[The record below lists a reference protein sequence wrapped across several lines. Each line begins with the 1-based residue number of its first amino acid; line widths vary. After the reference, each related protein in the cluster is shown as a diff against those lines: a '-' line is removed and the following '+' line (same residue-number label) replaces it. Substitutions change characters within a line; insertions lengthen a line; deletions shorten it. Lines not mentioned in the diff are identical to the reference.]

1 LHRAPISDID
11 EIMSILSCSS
21 LAFVCSLAGIVA
33 GPADLASFPTDPP
46 SPRIYNG
53 EDVGLCG
60 WPTAV
65 YMSMQGSSCTGVL
78 VHPLIVMTAAH
89 CISGVDTARIEFGE
103 SSLTGRVLANTEY
116 CRPNPNYYGTGSGSD
131 WGYCKLETPVLSVP
145 IIPVV
150 AGCEEGA
157 IHTGARIMHVGFG
170 VQEDGSGGIK
180 QQLDTTIDSVSQ
192 GREIISGD
200 GDSIICNGDSGGPT
214 YVWMDPSDG
223 GDGTWR
229 VAAIHSWA
237 QGADASDPNCYG
249 QAGSVIVW
257 QGVEWIEQDSGVD
270 ITPCH
275 DGDTWNPTYHCQGFP
290 QEPWNGSGT
299 YTTECVNEPAIG
311 LSEMCGPPLAADAE
325 APMVTITTPADGVEL
340 QTQGGTA
347 PVHIE
352 VEASDQGWG
361 MESVELTIWNVDLN
375 DGQTSPRTVWEPW
388 VWDADLPP
396 GGYEVTAVGYDL
408 AGNTAD
414 DVIRFGVDQEAPE
427 PEDTDSG
434 TGTGGGDGGDD
445 GGDGGTGS
453 GDGGDD
459 GSGDGGDDGGDDG
472 DDGGTPPQD
481 GGRDSD
487 DSGCGCTTR
496 TPGGDALA
504 GLFGLAL
511 LVMPARRRRRR

>member
-1 LHRAPISDID
+1 L
-11 EIMSILSCSS
+11 
-21 LAFVCSLAGIVA
+21 VCSLAGIVA
-33 GPADLASFPTDPP
+33 GPEDLASLPTDDPGGE
-46 SPRIYNG
+46 RIYNG
-53 EDVGLCG
+53 EDVGVCG

-89 CISGVDTARIEFGE
+89 CIPQGEAARIEFGE
-103 SSLTGRVLANTEY
+103 NSLTGRVLANTEY
-116 CRPNPNYYGTGSGSD
+116 CRPNPQYWGTGSGSD
-131 WGYCKLETPVLSVP
+131 WGYCKLETPVLTVP

-150 AGCEEGA
+150 AGCEEDM
-157 IHTGARIMHVGFG
+157 IQTGARIMHVGFG
-170 VQEDGSGGIK
+170 VQEDGTGGEK

-214 YVWMDPSDG
+214 YVWMDPARG

-257 QGVEWIEQDSGVD
+257 QGVEWIEQDSGID

-299 YTTECVNEPAIG
+299 YTSECINEPSIG
-311 LSEMCGPPLAADAE
+311 FSELCGPALADDAV
-325 APMVTITTPADGVEL
+325 APTVTITTPDDGISL

-352 VEASDQGWG
+352 VDASDQGWG
-361 MESVELTIWNVDLN
+361 MERVELTIWNVDLN
-375 DGQTSPRTVWEPW
+375 DGQTSPRTIWEPW

-396 GGYEVTAVGYDL
+396 GGYEVTAVGYDY

-434 TGTGGGDGGDD
+434 GGTGGDDGGDGGDGGDD
-445 GGDGGTGS
+445 GGTGGDDGSDDGGDG

-459 GSGDGGDDGGDDG
+459 GMPPPPGGGG
-472 DDGGTPPQD
+472 
-481 GGRDSD
+481 SD
-487 DSGCGCTTR
+487 DSGCGCSTQTT
-496 TPGGDALA
+496 GGGAIASLL
-504 GLFGLAL
+504 GLVFLAL
-511 LVMPARRRRRR
+511 PTRRRR